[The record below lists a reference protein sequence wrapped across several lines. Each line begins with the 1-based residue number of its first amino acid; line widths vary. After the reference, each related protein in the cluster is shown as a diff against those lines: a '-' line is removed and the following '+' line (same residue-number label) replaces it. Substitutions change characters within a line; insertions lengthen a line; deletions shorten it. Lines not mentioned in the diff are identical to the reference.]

1 MFFFALGVYRTLLW
15 HMAGFYSYVIVFWPV
30 GLDWE
35 LKALD
40 FSKQLQ
46 WDFDLA
52 VNGNFIHRQV
62 AVYKQAGQQVPA
74 LQTGQSCTGFSK
86 HKELR
91 QGFWLE
97 RKENVFRCQLLRW
110 GNETVFVVAV
120 CLQIYKTFKSKR
132 SYISCVLK
140 TIYVWG
146 SHFKIMC
153 QV

>member
-1 MFFFALGVYRTLLW
+1 M
-15 HMAGFYSYVIVFWPV
+15 

-91 QGFWLE
+91 QGF
-97 RKENVFRCQLLRW
+97 
-110 GNETVFVVAV
+110 
-120 CLQIYKTFKSKR
+120 
-132 SYISCVLK
+132 
-140 TIYVWG
+140 
-146 SHFKIMC
+146 
-153 QV
+153 